1 MQTPSVVFKSLQEQQ
16 DSFLALF
23 PHRYDFIWV
32 PHSRPGEAVNW
43 QTERRYPLSDRQL
56 NQGST
61 LYGVRFGSKTSYTL
75 LDIDQGSLYHPER
88 DPFAIRR
95 MIEALEPLG
104 IVSYVTCTSS
114 YSGGLHLYVPFEEPQ
129 SSWQLSISLVTL
141 LENAGFH
148 LQPGQLEVFP
158 NPKPYR
164 SDGSFSLFN
173 AHRLPLQIGSYLLND
188 DFQPMWSDRTVF
200 VQHWNFARS
209 RNTVNA
215 ALTKRVLKQYKRHPF
230 RISGKADQY
239 LNDLNAEI
247 ELGWTGPGQ
256 TNRLLG
262 RITMRS
268 YVFHHILTGGQPL
281 TGSALV
287 DEIVRVARSLPG
299 YSDWCRHQHELEH
312 RAEEWARCI
321 ENSHYFHYGEMCGK
335 YKAPIKET
343 VVENLPNWNHQQS
356 ESAREKIRS
365 AIVDLLEKGVL
376 PSAAT
381 QRFKVLLEYR
391 IGGGSLY
398 RHKDLWHPH
407 HLSTE
412 ADQSSNISE
421 EKSLPIEPEI
431 DPSLLC
437 GNGGNELPGDG
448 FSDSESIVQPSTD
461 VSRSVESADFSMES
475 QRLSI
480 SEEAWQAVNREALRM
495 TQLQPPLNSPS
506 PQQLARMQQFLKSGD
521 PILMAEAM
529 AWFQACGNPR
539 PHFPNLA

>member
-23 PHRYDFIWV
+23 PHRYDFIWA

-43 QTERRYPLSDRQL
+43 QTERRYPLSDRQI
-56 NQGST
+56 NQGRT

-75 LDIDQGSLYHPER
+75 LDIDQGSLYHPTR

-95 MIEALEPLG
+95 IVEALEPLG
-104 IVSYVTCTSS
+104 IVSYLACTSS
-114 YSGGLHLYVPFEEPQ
+114 YSGGLHLYFPFEEPQ
-129 SSWQLSISLVTL
+129 SSWQLSIALVTL
-141 LENAGFH
+141 LENAGFQ

-158 NPKPYR
+158 NPKSYR

-200 VQHWNFARS
+200 VQHWNFTRS
-209 RNTVNA
+209 RNLVDATSI
-215 ALTKRVLKQYKRHPF
+215 KRVLKQSKRHPF

-268 YVFHHILTGGQPL
+268 YVFHHVLTGGQPL
-281 TGSALV
+281 TGQALV

-299 YSDWCRHQHELEH
+299 YTEWCRHQHELEH

-321 ENSHYFHYGEMCGK
+321 ENSHYFHYGDACGK
-335 YKAPIKET
+335 YKAPIQES
-343 VVENLPNWNHQQS
+343 VVEDLPNWNQQQL

-365 AIVDLLEKGVL
+365 AIADLLEKGVL
-376 PSAAT
+376 PSSAT
-381 QRFKVLLEYR
+381 RRFKALLEYR

-398 RHKDLWHPH
+398 RHKDLWHPYY
-407 HLSTE
+407 LRTDDDAS
-412 ADQSSNISE
+412 D
-421 EKSLPIEPEI
+421 PRI

-437 GNGGNELPGDG
+437 GNGGNDLPSDG
-448 FSDSESIVQPSTD
+448 FSDSEGVIQCSTD
-461 VSRSVESADFSMES
+461 VGRSIGVNDSNLGSRS
-475 QRLSI
+475 LSI
-480 SEEAWQAVNREALRM
+480 RPETWQAVSQEALRM
-495 TQLQPPLNSPS
+495 TQLHQAATPS
-506 PQQLARMQQFLKSGD
+506 PQQLARMQRFLASGD

-529 AWFQACGNPR
+529 AWLQRVSCSSRTAQSG
-539 PHFPNLA
+539 